1 MATPNSRV
9 SSENNSLTELIHGR
23 FVDVHRGAY
32 LDPSIR
38 VMIQAGRPQAGQT
51 KKKLVI
57 SMVLCEY
64 LLALKQQR
72 AG

>member
-1 MATPNSRV
+1 VGEEPRRILFLSGSFMFKGLHPGWS
-9 SSENNSLTELIHGR
+9 
-23 FVDVHRGAY
+23 
-32 LDPSIR
+32 
-38 VMIQAGRPQAGQT
+38 QAGQT